1 MKRFVFAAAAVLL
14 AASLSFTACRGKHG
28 APGPTG
34 APAGATQT
42 PAPTT
47 ADGSNYDNTAEF
59 SNGTLSGGSFNWQ
72 YFVGKTG
79 ANRPAHITLH
89 SVDEGVSKD
98 YDISFVPGT
107 FTVTE
112 GANTYEYTSLIS
124 FTADFAEGEY
134 TMAEISVLTDDPN
147 ITAETFFGG
156 TVPQDARIGDVTDYG
171 MVVFINY
178 K

>member
-1 MKRFVFAAAAVLL
+1 MKKLVFAAAAALI
-14 AASLSFTACRGKHG
+14 AAALSFTACTGRHTSPK
-28 APGPTG
+28 PTG
-34 APAGATQT
+34 SPEPVTQAPS
-42 PAPTT
+42 PTT
-47 ADGSNYDNTAEF
+47 ADGSNYDSSAEF
-59 SNGTLSGGSFNWQ
+59 SNGTLNGGSFNWL

-89 SVDEGVSKD
+89 SVDEGVSKE
-98 YDISFVPGT
+98 YEISFVPGT

-134 TMAEISVLTDDPN
+134 TMAEISVLTDDPY

-156 TVPQDARIGDVTDYG
+156 AVPQDVRIGDMTDYG